1 MLKDKLD
8 RYFARLAK
16 SSSRPA
22 NFQVLVRSD
31 RLDLDYAFAT
41 NSVHQ
46 PFHIASV
53 GKVFTTVLLAML
65 EERGLLSFD
74 DAISSHLPSSH
85 LSGLFEFGGRDYQSE
100 VTIGHLVGHT
110 SGVND
115 YFGGKVRQEAPFMKM
130 LLDQPDTRWTPAE
143 LIAFTRDRQTAV
155 APPGQRFF
163 YSDTGYIL
171 LGLLIEAVTGK
182 PFHVNLH
189 DSIFRPLGM
198 KDSYLMFYSEPDNP
212 EAATIEEVWVNGK
225 EISAFPSL
233 SCDWAGGGIVS
244 TVSELIAFHRA
255 LREGR
260 LISVK
265 RLQELESPRHKFRP
279 GIHYGLGMMEI
290 RFEGFFFLLRGLPR
304 LKGHIGVLSTYMFY
318 DPVHDAYIAM
328 NMASTRHMP
337 RGFKA
342 VIQIVQ
348 ALRAVSTATEKQRD
362 L

>member
-1 MLKDKLD
+1 MLNDKLD
-8 RYFARLAK
+8 RYFWRLAG

-31 RLDLDYAFAT
+31 KLNLDYAFAT

-65 EERGLLSFD
+65 EEQGLLTFED
-74 DAISSHLPSSH
+74 PIGRYLPSSA

-100 VTIGHLVGHT
+100 VTIGQLVGHT

-115 YFGGKVRQEAPFMKM
+115 YFEGKVRQGAPFMKI
-130 LLDQPDTRWTPAE
+130 LLDQPDTYWTPTD
-143 LIAFTRDRQTAV
+143 LVAFTRDRQTAV
-155 APPGQRFF
+155 GSPGQRFY

-182 PFHVNLH
+182 PFHDNLH

-198 KDSYLMFYSEPDNP
+198 ADSYLMFYSKPDNP
-212 EAATIEEVWVNGK
+212 EAAAIEEIWVNGK
-225 EISAFPSL
+225 EISAFTSL

-244 TVSELIAFHRA
+244 TTSDLITFHRA

-260 LISVK
+260 LISSQ
-265 RLQELESPRHKFRP
+265 RLRELEAPRHKFRS

-304 LKGHIGVLSTYMFY
+304 LSGHIGVLSTYMFY
-318 DPVHDAYIAM
+318 DPVHDAYITM

-342 VIQIVQ
+342 IIQIVQ
-348 ALRAVSTATEKQRD
+348 AMRALEHQKST
-362 L
+362 